1 MKTSIL
7 AILGVLG
14 SIIALILS
22 VFTLF
27 EAGVIILLASILDE
41 LIYQR
46 NIK

>member
-7 AILGVLG
+7 AIFGILGAILL
-14 SIIALILS
+14 LILS

-46 NIK
+46 HN

>member
-1 MKTSIL
+1 MKVSIL

-14 SIIALILS
+14 SIISLILS

-46 NIK
+46 NS